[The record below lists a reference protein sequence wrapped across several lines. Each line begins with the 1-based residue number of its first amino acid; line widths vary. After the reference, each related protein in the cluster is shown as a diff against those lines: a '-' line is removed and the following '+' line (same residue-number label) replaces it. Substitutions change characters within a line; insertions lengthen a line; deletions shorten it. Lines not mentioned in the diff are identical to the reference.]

1 MLALLLLF
9 GGVAVWAI
17 WFRGDS
23 IQDQVAALR
32 SQLDVEG
39 ITREQRRALFEN
51 ADPAV
56 RDAMFASRQQEWQAR
71 EQKFMNEFFAMSNAD
86 QIASLDKKIDEMER
100 WRKAREKRDAER
112 AKAGA
117 SANNQS
123 QRNGQNGNA
132 GGRGGAGGQGGR
144 GGGSRDP
151 IARRD
156 NYLARTSADQRAQ
169 SNAYR
174 QMMQQRMQQRGMT
187 GFGDG
192 RGFGGGGGGRGR
204 G

>member
-1 MLALLLLF
+1 MSNVKVIGSPITGTLRPSRRARSSAGGAAEPRSKKKWALLALLLLF

-23 IQDQVAALR
+23 IQDQIAALR

-86 QIASLDKKIDEMER
+86 QIASLDKRIDEMER
-100 WRKAREKRDAER
+100 SRKAREKRDAER

-123 QRNGQNGNA
+123 GATAKMAMPVA
-132 GGRGGAGGQGGR
+132 GADRAAAAGEVAILSHGAT
-144 GGGSRDP
+144 
-151 IARRD
+151 I
-156 NYLARTSADQRAQ
+156 T
-169 SNAYR
+169 
-174 QMMQQRMQQRGMT
+174 
-187 GFGDG
+187 
-192 RGFGGGGGGRGR
+192 
-204 G
+204 